1 MMNIFDDEQFSKLF
15 AMLNAL
21 YFDSSDFFVWRAV
34 VARKEHEDEFG
45 ITVRS
50 GEKYYKQEYGSAFD
64 EVNKLSRQSMEHLLF
79 LLFNGNFQ
87 LQKWCEAMLKEKER
101 LYKESLAK
109 IPSPLDMIMK
119 DETL

>member
-1 MMNIFDDEQFSKLF
+1 
-15 AMLNAL
+15 MLNAL
-21 YFDSSDFFVWRAV
+21 YFDIYDFFVWRAI

-45 ITVRS
+45 VVVKN
-50 GEKYYKQEYGSAFD
+50 GETYYKRQYGNAFD
-64 EVNKLSRQSMEHLLF
+64 GVDKLSRQSMERLIF
-79 LLFNGNFQ
+79 LLFDGNFQ

-109 IPSPLDMIMK
+109 VPSPLDMIMK